1 MKNGFNM
8 LIHLNIYIGCPK
20 QIIYLNIFHFKSGI
34 YLLQF
39 TAVEIYHKKKISVFS
54 THLKPCLMIRV
65 DPPPHTHTHPD
76 IL

>member
-34 YLLQF
+34 YLLHF
-39 TAVEIYHKKKISVFS
+39 TAVEIYHKKNQCFLD
-54 THLKPCLMIRV
+54 TLEALFN
-65 DPPPHTHTHPD
+65 D
-76 IL
+76 